1 MEGTTMA
8 HTTAGSPVST
18 LREQLSR
25 FRILRAIL
33 TNNGTHFTSDE
44 FPEFLQGNNGQHL
57 LT

>member
-1 MEGTTMA
+1 MA